1 VTEKTGKVCFD
12 NTAKEKLIELF
23 PEDKTLQAVYDLHKK
38 QRVIQQLDK
47 LLIYA
52 DGDRLYPN
60 YNLLAAATGRFRV
73 AKPEVP

>member
-60 YNLLAAATGRFRV
+60 YNLLAAATERFRV